1 MRIFL
6 IFILVCIIN
15 NVYAL
20 GASTFLGRIV
30 RVDLADT
37 TFNGVPGVLIHAV
50 GITDPTTTKIAAN
63 YAVHIYSPIG
73 TLVLTNDVNMI
84 FIASLNVT
92 EMVTK
97 SSASLQNPISAGED
111 NIIVP
116 SVTFGYT

>member
-1 MRIFL
+1 M
-6 IFILVCIIN
+6 
-15 NVYAL
+15 
-20 GASTFLGRIV
+20 
-30 RVDLADT
+30 
-37 TFNGVPGVLIHAV
+37 